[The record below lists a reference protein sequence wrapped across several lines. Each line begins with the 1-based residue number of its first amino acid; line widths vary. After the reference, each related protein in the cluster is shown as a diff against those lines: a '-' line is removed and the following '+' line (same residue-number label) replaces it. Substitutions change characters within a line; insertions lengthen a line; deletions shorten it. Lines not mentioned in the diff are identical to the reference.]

1 MDKTPLY
8 LTGNTS
14 WETLLTVVR
23 VPGIIVNQGFPFHYL
38 SGDLQLWEIFFSESE
53 YVNLVVYNT
62 SFNRNQ
68 VIQQFTLYNFITQY
82 GINLAPRLLHLNCL

>member
-1 MDKTPLY
+1 MFSSICHTGQHYMDKTPLY

-38 SGDLQLWEIFFSESE
+38 SGDLQLWEISFSESE

-68 VIQQFTLYNFITQY
+68 VIQQ
-82 GINLAPRLLHLNCL
+82 GPRF